1 MTPMPATKPSPPP
14 ATAHDATLTSLAQ
27 INKAAADGLRLQI
40 LQVLKAESFGV
51 LELCEIFELAQPK
64 LSHHLK
70 VLLNAGLVATRRDG
84 NSIFYRRPLLLID
97 TPFNRHI
104 QHLFATLD
112 HLELAAEIYTRID
125 SIKTERARSS
135 LDFFTKN
142 ANKFSEKQALVAEK
156 SQYVANLRELVSA
169 TDLPDSA
176 TVLEVG
182 PGEGE
187 FICEL
192 ATQFKQAIALD
203 NSEAMLCL
211 AQGRA
216 QAQGIDNITFMLGE
230 PAGFAA
236 ESRIRG
242 DLVIC
247 NMVLHHIASPAET
260 FKHMAQLLNPHGYL
274 LLAELSHHN
283 QEWVRQSCG
292 DLWLGFETEELTHWA
307 GIAGMKACQSLYLAL
322 RNGFQVQLHLFQKS
336 TNEAKN

>member
-1 MTPMPATKPSPPP
+1 MTPMPATKPAPPP
-14 ATAHDATLTSLAQ
+14 AHDTTRASLVQ

-51 LELCEIFELAQPK
+51 LELCDIFKLAQPK

-84 NSIFYRRPLLLID
+84 NSIFYRHPLLLID
-97 TPFNRHI
+97 TPVNRHI
-104 QHLFATLD
+104 QHLFTTLD
-112 HLELAAEIYTRID
+112 HLDLAAEIYTRID
-125 SIKTERARSS
+125 SIKSERARSS

-169 TDLPDSA
+169 TNLPDSA

-192 ATQFKQAIALD
+192 ATQFNQAIALD
-203 NSEAMLCL
+203 NSEAMLKL

-216 QAQGIDNITFMLGE
+216 QALGMDNITFMLGE
-230 PAGFAA
+230 PAAVAA
-236 ESRIRG
+236 DARIRG

-260 FKHMAQLLNPHGYL
+260 FKHMAQLLNPRGYL

-283 QEWVRQSCG
+283 QEWVRRSCG
-292 DLWLGFETEELTHWA
+292 DLWLGFEAEELTHWA
-307 GIAGMKACQSLYLAL
+307 SSAGMETCQSLYLAL

-336 TNEAKN
+336 TNQANH